1 MSGDQF
7 KFERRWKNKIQHH
20 PITFRNSLQAWKSGT
35 HPMGPDVRPYS
46 AEPPVSGEEVDMT
59 GIEFKLVKME
69 VDPRK
74 PKGWEQF
81 SFKLPQSVRAM
92 HHQDVVYGQDWRA
105 LIKEFDDRLPVTS

>member
-1 MSGDQF
+1 
-7 KFERRWKNKIQHH
+7 
-20 PITFRNSLQAWKSGT
+20 
-35 HPMGPDVRPYS
+35 MGPDVRPYS
-46 AEPPVSGEEVDMT
+46 AEPPVFGEEMDMT

-81 SFKLPQSVRAM
+81 SFKLPQAVRAM